1 MTRLIAGLT
10 MVLLAASCG
19 ADGYPTEPADPANSP
34 ISISGETRI
43 GVSTYDGNI
52 NDTDLTINFG
62 L

>member
-1 MTRLIAGLT
+1 MTRFIVGLC
-10 MVLLAASCG
+10 LALFVTGCG
-19 ADGYPTEPADPANSP
+19 ASGYPTTPSDSP

-52 NDTDLTINFG
+52 AESDLTINFG